1 MVAEKILKNY
11 KKSHDRRGFNMS
23 NSNEWC
29 PEKVLEGN
37 TIWVDILGAKWAVVS
52 EPFEN
57 KDYDGL
63 TDFSTRTIKIRSD
76 NVGEFDNFRELYK
89 RTVRHEVLHAFL
101 EESGL
106 DSNFNHPEY
115 GHDETFI
122 DWVAIQFPKIVV
134 AYSKLGVL

>member
-1 MVAEKILKNY
+1 
-11 KKSHDRRGFNMS
+11 MS
-23 NSNEWC
+23 NTNNTNDWH
-29 PEKVLEGN
+29 PERVLEGH
-37 TIWVDILGAKWAVVS
+37 TVWVDILGAKWSIVC
-52 EPFEN
+52 ETFGN

-63 TDFSTRTIKIRSD
+63 TDFSTRTIRVRRD
-76 NVGEFDNFRELYK
+76 NVQEFENFNELYK

-101 EESGL
+101 TESGL
-106 DSNFNHPEY
+106 DSNFNHPDY